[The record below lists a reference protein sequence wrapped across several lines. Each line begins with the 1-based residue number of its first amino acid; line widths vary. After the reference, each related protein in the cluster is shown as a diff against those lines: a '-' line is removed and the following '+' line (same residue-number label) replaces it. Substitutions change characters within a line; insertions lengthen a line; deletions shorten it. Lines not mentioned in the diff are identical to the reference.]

1 MRTCRLLGH
10 RPRFWAEGNVLHWQ
24 CERCGEE
31 RQKPYPT
38 AEQAERY
45 ARAFDREDRKD
56 LGKRA
61 RAAWLVLETS
71 GHSVVQYNGPILVL
85 MRDSRLRF
93 DPYLRRLGPDILAKE
108 LDWPAMLVRL
118 RNDDPT
124 RPVADAIMDQRT
136 IAG

>member
-1 MRTCRLLGH
+1 M
-10 RPRFWAEGNVLHWQ
+10 LHWQ

-61 RAAWLVLETS
+61 PLVALFPLLARKFR
-71 GHSVVQYNGPILVL
+71 G
-85 MRDSRLRF
+85 RD
-93 DPYLRRLGPDILAKE
+93 
-108 LDWPAMLVRL
+108 
-118 RNDDPT
+118 
-124 RPVADAIMDQRT
+124 
-136 IAG
+136 